1 MEDVKIAAVTSPPQ
15 SSEDNGP
22 SPGEAS
28 SSPVTNENGQIDQ
41 VPATENSVSTLSVDK
56 IEANDQGAL
65 KDDSKSE
72 GTQKIINEQE
82 EPLEKTRGIEVSSN
96 GLQRQEKT
104 EAMQDSSDGQ
114 QSQGKSEPSSLRD
127 LVEREQPDELQLPH
141 VKVRVQQE
149 KPASPRAK
157 VASPAFM
164 TPKSTESPRLS
175 PQLVKLAD
183 INRGLIDTAAPFE
196 SVKEAVSKFGGI
208 VDWKAHRI
216 QTVERR
222 KLVDQEL
229 ETVQVE
235 MPEYKKRSEAAEE
248 EKTQVLKELDS
259 TKRLIEELKLSLER
273 AQTEEHQAKT
283 RF

>member
-15 SSEDNGP
+15 SSQDNGP

-28 SSPVTNENGQIDQ
+28 SSPATNENGQIDQ
-41 VPATENSVSTLSVDK
+41 VPATENSVSTSSVDK

-72 GTQKIINEQE
+72 ATQIFLNEQE

-114 QSQGKSEPSSLRD
+114 QSQGKSESVTNSSD
-127 LVEREQPDELQLPH
+127 VESDEQQSQGKSEPVPNSSDVESDGQQSQGKSESVPNSSDVEQPQDPVERAQPDEPALAH
-141 VKVRVQQE
+141 VKVRVQQD

-164 TPKSTESPRLS
+164 TPKSTDSPRLS
-175 PQLVKLAD
+175 PQLVKQAD

-216 QTVERR
+216 QTVE
-222 KLVDQEL
+222 VH
-229 ETVQVE
+229 
-235 MPEYKKRSEAAEE
+235 S
-248 EKTQVLKELDS
+248 
-259 TKRLIEELKLSLER
+259 IC
-273 AQTEEHQAKT
+273 HCH
-283 RF
+283 